1 MKVMSHPTSLEFDRL
16 LKINPEEKQSYFLFG
31 PRGVGKTS
39 WLRTHFPEALFFDLL
54 HDKTYTS
61 LLADPSRLGDLI
73 PSDYKGWVI
82 IDEIQKAPALL
93 DEVHRLIES
102 RKLRFILTGSSAR
115 KLRRQG
121 VNLLAGRAL
130 IKNMYPIT
138 ALEQKEKF
146 LLPQSL
152 RYGHLPMALNSEHPE
167 EYLSSYIATYLR
179 EEVLQEGLTRN
190 IVLFTKFLETVS
202 FSQGELLNTTQMAQD
217 IGTNRSAVETL
228 FRILEDLLLASRLP
242 VFTQRAKRELVKN
255 VKFYYFDVGVYRA
268 IRPQGPLDTPEE
280 IDGAALETLFLQ
292 EARAIND
299 YFFYGYEFYFWK
311 TRSQLE
317 VDFILYGKHGLL
329 AFEIKRKAQI
339 RTDDYKGLKAFMED
353 YPVCKAYLFYGGTE
367 SFTYQDIQIMPL
379 SEALPVLSKILQ
391 NSKR

>member
-1 MKVMSHPTSLEFDRL
+1 MNEKSPLFSRL
-16 LKINPEEKQSYFLFG
+16 LQIGPQEQQSYFLFG

-39 WLRTHFPEALFFDLL
+39 WLKEKFPEALFFDLL

-61 LLADPSRLGDLI
+61 LLANPSRLGDLI
-73 PSDYKGWVI
+73 PSDYSGWII

-130 IKNMYPIT
+130 LKNMYPIT
-138 ALEQKEKF
+138 AIEQGEF
-146 LLPQSL
+146 FSLPKSL
-152 RYGHLPMALNSEHPE
+152 RYGHLPMALTVEHPA
-167 EYLSSYIATYLR
+167 EYLSSYIATYLK

-190 IVLFTKFLETVS
+190 IALFTKFLETAS
-202 FSQGELLNTTQMAQD
+202 FSQGELLNTTQIAQE

-228 FRILEDLLLASRLP
+228 FEILEDLLLATRLP
-242 VFTQRAKRELVKN
+242 AFTQRAKREIVKN
-255 VKFYYFDVGVYRA
+255 VKFYYFDVGVYRS

-280 IDGAALETLFLQ
+280 IDGSALETLFMQ
-292 EARAIND
+292 EAKAIND
-299 YFFYGYEFYFWK
+299 YFSYGYQFYFWR
-311 TRSQLE
+311 TRTQLE
-317 VDFILYGKHGLL
+317 VDFVLYGERGLL
-329 AFEIKRKAQI
+329 AFEIKRKSQLK
-339 RTDDYKGLKAFMED
+339 TEDYKGLKAFMSD

-367 SFTYQDIQIMPL
+367 SFIYQDIHVMPL
-379 SEALPVLSKILQ
+379 AEALPKLSELLK
-391 NSKR
+391 